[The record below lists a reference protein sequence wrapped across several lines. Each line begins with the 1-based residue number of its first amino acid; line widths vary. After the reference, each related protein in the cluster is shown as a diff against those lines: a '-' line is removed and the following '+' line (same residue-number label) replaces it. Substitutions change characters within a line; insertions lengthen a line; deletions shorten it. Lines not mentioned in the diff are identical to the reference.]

1 VGNAKITRLKII
13 HRVSNSIQTRFP
25 FFGNKYPAEHLS
37 PCRGSNQLAWQVTMS
52 SWFIFPWEVARF
64 SLEAQ
69 RLIALQFFPFAP
81 RKEQPHQ
88 EASGN
93 RKTVVPGLGSS
104 TDLPI
109 QPRSRDTVQARTVAA
124 RNSTDV
130 IRKTTGIRR
139 TKSSNRKRKNRS
151 NGVRRTPRTASATA
165 A

>member
-1 VGNAKITRLKII
+1 LSAGVAGYFLF
-13 HRVSNSIQTRFP
+13 HRASNSIQTRFS

-52 SWFIFPWEVARF
+52 SWFISPWEVARF
-64 SLEAQ
+64 SLETQ

-88 EASGN
+88 EEASSN
-93 RKTVVPGLGSS
+93 RKAVVPGLGSS
-104 TDLPI
+104 ADLPI

-130 IRKTTGIRR
+130 IRKATGIRK
-139 TKSSNRKRKNRS
+139 TKSSKRKRKNKS
-151 NGVRRTPRTASATA
+151 NGVRRTPRTATATA
-165 A
+165 